1 VAGIVELHET
11 DAVPLEVNDVWVI
24 APQLSPDGA
33 VSVSAR
39 VPVNPC
45 MKATLIVDVEDEPR
59 LTDEGDEAL
68 IVKSGG
74 IPNVNETIA
83 V

>member
-1 VAGIVELHET
+1 M
-11 DAVPLEVNDVWVI
+11 EVNDVWVI

-45 MKATLIVDVEDEPR
+45 MKAMLIVDVEDEPT

-74 IPNVNETIA
+74 LPNVKETIA
-83 V
+83 E